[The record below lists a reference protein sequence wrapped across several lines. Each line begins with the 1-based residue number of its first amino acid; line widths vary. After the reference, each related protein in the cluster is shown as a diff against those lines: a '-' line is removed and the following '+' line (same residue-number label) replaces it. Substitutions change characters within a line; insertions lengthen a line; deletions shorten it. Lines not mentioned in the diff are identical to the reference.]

1 MAARIRVTEVALF
14 ERPVRFRMR
23 FRFGVARVEETAQ
36 AFVRLR
42 LEDAEGRSATGW
54 SAEMMM
60 PKWFDKSPELTPDEN
75 VEQLRASLR
84 LAAGATLAAQPG
96 TAFGRH
102 AEIEPAQHAQAAAA
116 GLNGLIASFGLALL
130 DRAVIDALCRLD
142 GLPVAEAVRANRLG
156 IDARTA
162 TDLAGFDLDG
172 FLAARPMPQAIAARH
187 TVGLGDVLDGPG
199 ALEDGLPDTLDAVI
213 ARYGHSWFKLKLG
226 GDPVA
231 DVARLG
237 QIASVLDRMVPNY
250 RATLDGNEQYA
261 GPEAVLEL
269 LDRMAASPGLARLRS
284 RVAFLEQPIARAGAL
299 STDMGRVA
307 KRIGLEID
315 ESDAEIGAFPAALK
329 LGYRGISSKSCKGFY
344 RALLNAARVERARGE
359 GIDAFISAED
369 LTTQAGIGLQQDLAL
384 AGLVGAGH
392 IERNGHHYV
401 DGMAGASAA
410 EQSGFLA
417 AHGDLYDD
425 VGGRARLRIAGGMIA
440 LGSVGASV
448 GLGAAVEPDWTGM
461 AGLKGWRA

>member
-1 MAARIRVTEVALF
+1 MAASVRVTEVALY
-14 ERPVRFRMR
+14 ERPVRFRMP

-42 LEDAEGRSATGW
+42 LETAEGRSAIGW

-60 PKWFDKSPELTPDEN
+60 PKWFDKSPELTPEDN
-75 VEQLRASLR
+75 VGQLRASLR
-84 LAAGATLAAQPG
+84 LAAEATLAADAG

-102 AEIEPAQHAQAAAA
+102 AQIEPVQHATAAAA

-130 DRAVIDALCRLD
+130 DRAVIDALCRLE

-162 TDLAGFDLDG
+162 PDLAGFDLDG

-199 ALEDGLPDTLDAVI
+199 TLADGLPDTLDAVM
-213 ARYGHSWFKLKLG
+213 ARYGHRWFKLKLG

-237 QIASVLDRMVPNY
+237 QIASVLDHGAGDY

-261 GPEAVLEL
+261 GPEAVLDL
-269 LDRMAASPGLARLRS
+269 LDRMAAEPGLARLRS
-284 RVAFLEQPIARAGAL
+284 RVEFLEQPIARAGAL
-299 STDMGRVA
+299 ATDMGRVA
-307 KRIGLEID
+307 ERIGLEID
-315 ESDAEIGAFPAALK
+315 ESDAEIGSFPAALK

-344 RALLNAARVERARGE
+344 RALLNAARVEQARGE

-392 IERNGHHYV
+392 VERNGHHYV
-401 DGMAGASAA
+401 DGMAGASDA
-410 EQSGFLA
+410 EQAGFLA

-425 VGGRARLRIAGGMIA
+425 VDGRARLRIAGGMIA
-440 LGSVGASV
+440 LGSVGQSV
-448 GLGAAVEPDWTGM
+448 GLGAAVAPDWAGM